1 MRKFLPTF
9 CLILCLGCGAVNT
22 ATPPTA
28 PPIANAVNQFDSD
41 TYRALTTAHA
51 FVQQAA
57 SDPSTLNPTTKTILN
72 QFIADLNAADALY
85 SAWHTA
91 AVAAQKAATPLPDPT
106 QVTISLSK
114 VKTDQTN
121 FSTNG
126 VK

>member
-1 MRKFLPTF
+1 MRRFLPVF
-9 CLILCLGCGAVNT
+9 FLVLCLGCGAVN
-22 ATPPTA
+22 APTPPTA
-28 PPIANAVNQFDSD
+28 PPISGAVNQFDSD

-51 FVQQAA
+51 FAQQAA

-72 QFIADLNAADALY
+72 QFIADINAADALY

-91 AVAAQKAATPLPDPT
+91 AVAAQASASPLPDST
-106 QVTISLSK
+106 QLTISLSK